1 MNKRFL
7 IASGGTGGHF
17 YPGLALGKELKRQG
31 LAVLFIVRKNDP
43 AAQVLEAHK
52 LRYRE
57 IDFTGLPRSVNPLR
71 HIRFMYKFC
80 KSLWETRRIIKE
92 FRPDAAVGTGGYIS
106 FPLIFTAHFS
116 GIKTAVHDSN
126 ARLGL
131 ANKVCGKFADLF
143 MLGLPVDKK
152 IKNGILT
159 STPIRHEFADMP
171 DRTAV
176 LEGLGLDPA
185 KRTALIFG
193 GSQGAKG
200 LNSACAEIIKTLAS
214 ATASSWQFIHIT
226 GERWFGVI
234 REEYAQLDNVAVL
247 PYSHEIYALM
257 RTADLAVCRSGAST
271 LAELIYCRLPA
282 VLVPFPYAAANHQY
296 YNAKILTNAR
306 CARLVKEDKYL
317 KQNLF
322 DTLHRLTGKNKDLLL
337 MRSAYSRLH
346 IPNPMTAA
354 KEIVKRLKNL

>member
-17 YPGLALGKELKRQG
+17 YPGLALGKELRRQG
-31 LAVLFIVRKNDP
+31 FAVLFIVRKNDP
-43 AAQVLEAHK
+43 AAQILDTHK
-52 LRYRE
+52 LRYKE
-57 IDFTGLPRSVNPLR
+57 IDFTGLPRSVNPVR
-71 HIRFMYKFC
+71 HVKFWGKFF
-80 KSLWETRRIIKE
+80 KSLKQTRRIIKD

-106 FPLIFTAHFS
+106 FPLIFTAHFM
-116 GIKTAVHDSN
+116 GVKTAVHDSN

-131 ANKVCGKFADLF
+131 ANRVCGKFADLF

-152 IKNGILT
+152 IKNSVLT
-159 STPIRHEFADMP
+159 STPIRSEFADAA
-171 DRTAV
+171 DRAAV

-200 LNSACAEIIKTLAS
+200 LNAAS
-214 ATASSWQFIHIT
+214 AQAVKELAKTARGWQFIHIT
-226 GERWFGVI
+226 GERWYGVI
-234 REEYAQLDNVAVL
+234 REEYAGLSNAAVL

-282 VLVPFPYAAANHQY
+282 VLVPFPHAAADHQY
-296 YNAKILTNAR
+296 YNAKILQDAGCALLVREDKNLEENLLAAFKRVTGR
-306 CARLVKEDKYL
+306 GRELSSMRGSYARL
-317 KQNLF
+317 
-322 DTLHRLTGKNKDLLL
+322 R
-337 MRSAYSRLH
+337 
-346 IPNPMTAA
+346 IPNPMTAS
-354 KEIVKRLKNL
+354 KEIVKLLRHL

>member
-1 MNKRFL
+1 MNRRFL

-17 YPGLALGKELKRQG
+17 YPGLALGKELRRQG

-43 AAQVLEAHK
+43 AAQILETHK

-71 HIRFMYKFC
+71 HIRFVYKFF
-80 KSLWETRRIIKE
+80 KSLLETRRIIKD
-92 FRPDAAVGTGGYIS
+92 FRPDAAIGTGGYIS
-106 FPLIFTAHFS
+106 FPLIFTAHFM

-143 MLGLPVDKK
+143 MLGLPVKKK
-152 IKNGILT
+152 IRNAVLT
-159 STPIRHEFADMP
+159 STPIRREFAEKP
-171 DRTAV
+171 DRNAV
-176 LEGLGLDPA
+176 LEGLGLDPQ

-200 LNSACAEIIKTLAS
+200 LNAACAQIIRKLAPKL
-214 ATASSWQFIHIT
+214 TSWQFIHIT

-234 REEYAQLDNVAVL
+234 RQEYTGFSNVSVM

-257 RTADLAVCRSGAST
+257 HVADLAVCRSGAST
-271 LAELIYCRLPA
+271 LAELMYCRLPA
-282 VLVPFPYAAANHQY
+282 ILVPFPHAAANHQF
-296 YNAKILTNAR
+296 YNAKILDNAR
-306 CARLVKEDKYL
+306 CARLVPEDK
-317 KQNLF
+317 NLAPHLAQVF
-322 DTLHRLTGKNKDLLL
+322 ERLTGKNRDLYY
-337 MRSAYSRLH
+337 MRSAYSRLR

-354 KEIVKRLKNL
+354 KEIVRRLKNL